1 MVIDTP
7 QMVKVNLGCKLKTG
21 HGFPLALPDY
31 MFEISC
37 IHGDLLQMGMG
48 ITRTHDLRTESH

>member
-7 QMVKVNLGCKLKTG
+7 QMVKVNLGCKLETG

-37 IHGDLLQMGMG
+37 IYMGTFCKWGWGLPGLM
-48 ITRTHDLRTESH
+48 I

>member
-7 QMVKVNLGCKLKTG
+7 QMVKVNLGCKLETG

-31 MFEISC
+31 MFEIS
-37 IHGDLLQMGMG
+37 
-48 ITRTHDLRTESH
+48 